1 MRRHVGPGP
10 ARPAVVAVVAVL
22 VLLLPGCGSGTGSAD
37 ASPTASTA
45 PVATGPTL
53 FGPVGLA
60 QAADGIV
67 WAAYA
72 GSGAIAP
79 LDGAGRPGAPI
90 EVGDT
95 PLRITALDGS
105 LWVTTITDGLLHQV
119 LPTSATVVRSI
130 DLGGQP
136 EGLTTYAGH
145 LFVVLQAAAEL
156 VEVDPADGSVVQR
169 YGVGGEPRLVA
180 AGDDALYV
188 GDFAGGRVVRI
199 TPGSEGTPVGS
210 AAVCAGVQ
218 DLEVLDGR
226 VWAACMTDGTV
237 VALDPRTLAVL
248 DTVRVEGDPDGLAP
262 GSGARLLVSLQDGP
276 SLAVLDTATGSVDR
290 VVTGATGRL
299 ADRANADVLERD
311 GSAYLSDYAGN
322 RVQVV
327 PLDR

>member
-1 MRRHVGPGP
+1 MRRYAGPGP
-10 ARPAVVAVVAVL
+10 ALPAVVAVL
-22 VLLLPGCGSGTGSAD
+22 VLLLPGCGGGTGSAD
-37 ASPTASTA
+37 ASPSASTA
-45 PVATGPTL
+45 PVATVPAL
-53 FGPVGLA
+53 LGPVGLA

-67 WAAYA
+67 WAAFA
-72 GSGAIAP
+72 GTDAIAP
-79 LDGAGRPGAPI
+79 LDGEGQPGTPI

-105 LWVTTITDGLLHQV
+105 MWVTTIMDGLLHQV

-136 EGLTTYAGH
+136 EGLTTFAGH

-169 YGVGGEPRLVA
+169 YRVGGEPRLVA

-188 GDFAGGRVVRI
+188 GDFARGRVVRI
-199 TPGSEGTPVGS
+199 TPGSGGTPVRS
-210 AAVCAGVQ
+210 AAVCSGVQ

-262 GSGARLLVSLQDGP
+262 GPGADLLVSLQDGP

-290 VVTGATGRL
+290 VFTGTTGRL
-299 ADRANADVLERD
+299 DDRANADVLERD
-311 GSAYLSDYAGN
+311 GAAYLSDYAGN

-327 PLDR
+327 PFDR